1 MAEKRYD
8 VIIIGAG
15 IAGLTAAIYATRA
28 NKTVLILE
36 EKTFGGQI
44 ITSFKIENW
53 PGDLGISGMDLMKK
67 IYHHANNLGA
77 EIRYEKVVEARDLG
91 EIKEIKTEEGAYT
104 TKNIIIATGTAD
116 KELGLPRE
124 KEFVGRGISYCATC
138 DGAFYKD
145 KNVIVIGG
153 GNSAIHNALYLS
165 DIAKKVVVVHR
176 RNEFRAEAALLEKL
190 RAKKNVEFLMNSKP
204 TKILGDEKLEGL
216 EVEDLDGK
224 KMELKAEGVFVAI
237 GKKPATAAFVGLV
250 ELDENGYVVAG
261 EDCKTGTSGVFVAG
275 DCRTKDVRQ
284 LITAAADGAVAANAA
299 S

>member
-104 TKNIIIATGTAD
+104 AKNIIIATGT
-116 KELGLPRE
+116 
-124 KEFVGRGISYCATC
+124 
-138 DGAFYKD
+138 
-145 KNVIVIGG
+145 
-153 GNSAIHNALYLS
+153 
-165 DIAKKVVVVHR
+165 
-176 RNEFRAEAALLEKL
+176 
-190 RAKKNVEFLMNSKP
+190 
-204 TKILGDEKLEGL
+204 
-216 EVEDLDGK
+216 
-224 KMELKAEGVFVAI
+224 
-237 GKKPATAAFVGLV
+237 
-250 ELDENGYVVAG
+250 
-261 EDCKTGTSGVFVAG
+261 
-275 DCRTKDVRQ
+275 
-284 LITAAADGAVAANAA
+284 
-299 S
+299 

>member
-77 EIRYEKVVEARDLG
+77 EIHYEKVVEVRDLG

-104 TKNIIIATGTAD
+104 AKNIIIATGTAD

-124 KEFVGRGISYCATC
+124 EEFVGRGISYCATC

-145 KNVIVIGG
+145 KNVVVVGG

-176 RNEFRAEAALLEKL
+176 RNEFRTEAVLLEKL

-284 LITAAADGAVAANAA
+284 LITAAADGAVAANVA